1 MEKVRLISISD
12 NFSFSISL
20 KHRKY
25 YQIILALKVGRME
38 SVIIRLTA
46 TDIRK
51 GDIVL
56 RA

>member
-1 MEKVRLISISD
+1 MISISD